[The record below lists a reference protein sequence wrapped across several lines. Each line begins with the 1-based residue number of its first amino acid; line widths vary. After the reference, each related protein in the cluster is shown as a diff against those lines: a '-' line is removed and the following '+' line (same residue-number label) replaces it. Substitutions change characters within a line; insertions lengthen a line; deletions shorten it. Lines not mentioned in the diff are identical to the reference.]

1 MKSLMFPFLADTKLH
16 EHCFYIS
23 LKIKYICTLLENI
36 NFSVIIF
43 DLREDYAQRVIYF
56 DLRAV

>member
-1 MKSLMFPFLADTKLH
+1 MADTKLH

-43 DLREDYAQRVIYF
+43 DLREDYAQRVTYF